1 MNNIY
6 VEEYIIDEERDRAY
20 EFIRMLLKALPI
32 KSDVKKGNVEGVN
45 VMLKYHKTKM
55 KNEADFYIDINDEFY
70 TAKYIHSKLNH
81 YKTSITNKLT
91 VFILNNKDAVEEFI
105 MN

>member
-6 VEEYIIDEERDRAY
+6 VEEYITDEERDRAY

-32 KSDVKKGNVEGVN
+32 KSDVKKGDVEGVN
-45 VMLKYHKTKM
+45 VMLTYHKTKM
-55 KNEADFYIDINDEFY
+55 KNEANFYIDINDEFY

-81 YKTSITNKLT
+81 YKISITNKLT

>member
-1 MNNIY
+1 MNSIY
-6 VEEYIIDEERDRAY
+6 VEEYITDEERDRAY

-32 KSDVKKGNVEGVN
+32 KSDIKNGDVEGVN

-55 KNEADFYIDINDEFY
+55 KNEANFYIDINGEFY

-81 YKTSITNKLT
+81 YKTSITNKLAA
-91 VFILNNKDAVEEFI
+91 FILNNKDAVEEFI